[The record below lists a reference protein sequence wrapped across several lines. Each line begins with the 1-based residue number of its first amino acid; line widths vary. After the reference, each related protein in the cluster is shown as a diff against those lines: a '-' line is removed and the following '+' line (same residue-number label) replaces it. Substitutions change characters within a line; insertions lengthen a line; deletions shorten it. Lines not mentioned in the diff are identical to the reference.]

1 MTTPG
6 EVRALLTRSALL
18 QGEADE
24 LGRRA
29 MAAAWRGE
37 AFRAWE
43 LEQAAGRLLTEARGL
58 VLRAETLIE
67 QQRVAEQVFARVRA
81 ICAAALVGMLLGCGE
96 GLEAQAC
103 LSDPECPDPAWVEQ
117 LEGGEGEGR

>member
-29 MAAAWRGE
+29 MAAAWKGE

-43 LEQAAGRLLTEARGL
+43 LEQRAGRLLTEARDL
-58 VLRAETLIE
+58 VLQAERVLE
-67 QQRVAEQVFARVRA
+67 QQRASELLLERVRA
-81 ICAAALVGMLLGCGE
+81 ICAAAL
-96 GLEAQAC
+96 
-103 LSDPECPDPAWVEQ
+103 
-117 LEGGEGEGR
+117 GRG